1 MAWFRSVG
9 ITLTTSATLNF
20 FYAHTTVRIRLL
32 QLSQVQAISGLSV
45 RSIMAR
51 RFEFFPWKYC

>member
-45 RSIMAR
+45 RSIYGTV
-51 RFEFFPWKYC
+51 F